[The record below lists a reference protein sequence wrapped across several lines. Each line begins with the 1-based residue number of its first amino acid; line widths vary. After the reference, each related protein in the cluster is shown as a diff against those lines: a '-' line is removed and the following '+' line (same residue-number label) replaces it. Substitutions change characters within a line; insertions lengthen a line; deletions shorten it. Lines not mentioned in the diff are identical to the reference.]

1 MTDDNKRYISGTYQ
15 GLLRKLEEAFAAGF
29 TAGYHSEDNPAC
41 YEEDWEEFL
50 EAFEKENYYD

>member
-29 TAGYHSEDNPAC
+29 DAGYHSVDPAC

-50 EAFEKENYYD
+50 EAFKKENSND